1 MEVASNKAIWLGPLK
16 DSSPYNKTFMANS
29 IIKLSRGNK
38 ARKNGISLL
47 DLIILFFVM
56 ILYPL
61 HSNHNHHHIHTRTHI
76 HIHIHIHNFLCWLDN
91 H

>member
-56 ILYPL
+56 ILYLL
-61 HSNHNHHHIHTRTHI
+61 HSIHNHHHIHTRIHI

>member
-29 IIKLSRGNK
+29 VIKLSRGNK

-56 ILYPL
+56 ILYLL
-61 HSNHNHHHIHTRTHI
+61 HSIHNHHHIHTRI

>member
-56 ILYPL
+56 ILYLL
-61 HSNHNHHHIHTRTHI
+61 HSIHNHHHIHTRI